1 MPPLSLC
8 RSPALRP
15 SRPRA
20 RSWSRVDGTVGAAS
34 VALSLPRWG
43 EGAGDE
49 ISGPRG
55 GWGRGVRARL
65 RLVAR
70 SRHYAS
76 RHFLSGPGEERR
88 GASSLAFG
96 FFNSGYSAVADPW
109 YRVGGGGRFTFG

>member
-1 MPPLSLC
+1 M
-8 RSPALRP
+8 
-15 SRPRA
+15 
-20 RSWSRVDGTVGAAS
+20 VEAAS

-70 SRHYAS
+70 SRHYAG

-88 GASSLAFG
+88 GASALSFG
-96 FFNSGYSAVADPW
+96 FSTLVIRLLLIPGTVAGGEACVRSAALPYLVI
-109 YRVGGGGRFTFG
+109 

>member
-1 MPPLSLC
+1 MSGG
-8 RSPALRP
+8 
-15 SRPRA
+15 
-20 RSWSRVDGTVGAAS
+20 DGIVEAAS

-70 SRHYAS
+70 SRHYAG
-76 RHFLSGPGEERR
+76 RHFLSGLGEERR
-88 GASSLAFG
+88 GASALSFS
-96 FFNSGYSAVADPW
+96 FFNSCYSAVADPR
-109 YRVGGGGRFTFG
+109 YRAGPGGGGMFAFGWSLPYLAI

>member
-1 MPPLSLC
+1 M
-8 RSPALRP
+8 
-15 SRPRA
+15 
-20 RSWSRVDGTVGAAS
+20 VEAAS

-70 SRHYAS
+70 SRHYAG

-88 GASSLAFG
+88 GASALSFG
-96 FFNSGYSAVADPW
+96 FFYSCYSGVADPR
-109 YRVGGGGRFTFG
+109 YRAGLGLGGHVCVRLVVPMLAI